1 MKIRFLN
8 LLFLLIISISLFS
21 QEEYAVSL
29 IHDSLR
35 KNATVVIRSHA
46 VTSEIKSRS
55 SMKYSVRQ
63 VKTILKGRGGTY
75 SSSCFYSKS
84 RKITSIQAILIDAN
98 GNELEKVRGND
109 FEDYSATSRGTF
121 YDENR
126 VKQFRFNIVNYPV
139 TVVFEYQISTSNTA
153 FIYPWKP
160 IYNNGLAIQNSSY
173 TIKYP
178 KELGLIV
185 DEHNFE
191 GFEVNKLEGVEGLT
205 YRIDNVK
212 AISKEDYCPELSSF
226 TPQVDFALNK
236 FHLEGLDGSASN
248 WVELGKWYYDYLLSG
263 NDELSVELKNE
274 IKSVTQEDSSLI
286 DKAKTIYNY
295 VQNSCRYVG
304 VQVGIGGLK
313 PFSAARVHELGYGDC
328 KGLTYY
334 TKSLLKAVG
343 IDSYFTL
350 IYGGYPIKDI
360 NVNSPS
366 LLEGNHIVLC
376 IPDTSSQDSI
386 WLECTSKSNPFNHMG
401 SFTDDRIG
409 ILITNEGGKVATT
422 KKYTAE
428 ENKKVSICKIRVNP
442 EGRTK
447 VELKISS
454 CGTFYKRSHVSEK
467 DNEDRQKYYLREL
480 DQLVDMK
487 IKDENFLRFNEP
499 NIFQEDIKFSGRKLS
514 VQTGEEF
521 LLPLLAFSSD
531 ISVPAKYR
539 ERETPF
545 RVSRNKSIV
554 DTVIFTLPQNLVVL
568 SLPQE
573 VKLETKFGTYRS
585 VATLKDGKLIYNRTY
600 TLNKG
605 NYPKEEYGE
614 FRSFVKQAHGVEK
627 RKIILTQL

>member
-1 MKIRFLN
+1 MRFLN
-8 LLFLLIISISLFS
+8 LFFLLIIRICLFS

-29 IHDSLR
+29 IPDSLR

-63 VKTILKGRGGTY
+63 VKTIFKGRGGTY

-84 RKITSIQAILIDAN
+84 RKVTFIQAILFDAN

-126 VKQFRFNIVNYPV
+126 LKQFRFNIVNYPV
-139 TVVFEYQISTSNTA
+139 TVVFEYEITTSNTA

-160 IYNNGLAIQNSSY
+160 IYNYGLAIQNSSY

-185 DEHNFE
+185 DEQNFE
-191 GFEVNKLEGVEGLT
+191 GFEVNKLEGMEGLT
-205 YRIDNVK
+205 YRINNVK

-226 TPQVDFALNK
+226 TPQVDFSLNK
-236 FHLEGLDGSASN
+236 FHLEGLDGAASN

-263 NDELSVELKNE
+263 NDELSVELINE
-274 IKSVTQEDSSLI
+274 IRNVTKEDSSLI

-313 PFSAARVHELGYGDC
+313 PFPAARVHELGYGDC
-328 KGLTYY
+328 KGLTFY
-334 TKSLLKAVG
+334 TKSLLKSIG
-343 IDSYFTL
+343 IESYFTL
-350 IYGGYPIKDI
+350 IYGGNQIRDI

-366 LLEGNHIVLC
+366 LIQGNHIVLC
-376 IPDTSSQDSI
+376 IPDTSSTDSI
-386 WLECTSKSNPFNHMG
+386 WLECTSQSNPFNHMG

-409 ILITNEGGKVATT
+409 VLIAHEGGKVATT

-428 ENKKVSICKIRVNP
+428 ENKKVSICKIEVNP
-442 EGRTK
+442 EGRTN

-454 CGTFYKRSHVSEK
+454 CGTFYKRSHVLEK

-487 IKDENFLRFNEP
+487 IDDKKFLKFDGP
-499 NIFQEDIKFSGRKLS
+499 AIFQEDIKFSGRKLM

-521 LLPLLAFSSD
+521 VLPLLAFSSD

-545 RVSRNKSIV
+545 TISRNKSIV
-554 DTVIFTLPQNLVVL
+554 DTITFNLPQNLVVL
-568 SLPQE
+568 SLPQD

-585 VATLKDGKLIYNRTY
+585 SATLKDGKLIYNRTY

-605 NYPKEEYGE
+605 RYPKEEYDE
-614 FRSFVKQAHGVEK
+614 FRSFVKQAHAVEK